1 MNPIDP
7 LQLQRL
13 VDGELDNAETQEL
26 LRQAEQMPEQWQEI
40 ATGFVENQI
49 WNRAFQAN
57 PKSAPTSDSKFD
69 SNLQA
74 AFESET
80 DSQHDLN
87 PELAV
92 NQNSTHGSNQ
102 SNFSWWVMAASIL
115 AAVSIGYMASQIQ
128 NGSVSSVDP
137 VSSGGLAANSNSPD
151 VRNLQS
157 NGPRNGLVNPAQSK
171 ITPAKL
177 DAPYHLEVPENSE
190 QFGKLPGGST
200 TVPLFTISNQAQL
213 DELRKKQQN
222 EPIIPPK
229 ILKQLMGSG
238 YQFQQDIKFIS
249 GKLGDG
255 RSFVVPVRTIRLLP
269 GQ

>member
-26 LRQAEQMPEQWQEI
+26 LRQAEQTPEQWQEI

-49 WNRAFQAN
+49 WNRAFQAK
-57 PKSAPTSDSKFD
+57 PKPAPTTDSKFD

-74 AFESET
+74 AFEPET
-80 DSQHDLN
+80 TQHDFN
-87 PELAV
+87 PA
-92 NQNSTHGSNQ
+92 NQSSTHRSNQ

-128 NGSVSSVDP
+128 NGSVASVNP
-137 VSSGGLAANSNSPD
+137 VSSDGMAANSNLPD

-157 NGPRNGLVNPAQSK
+157 NGLRNELVNPVQSK

-190 QFGKLPGGST
+190 QFGKLPSGST

-213 DELRKKQQN
+213 DELRKKQQS